1 MASVHKSKKSRF
13 WHGSVWIDGRQVF
26 RSTGETD
33 KSRALAVAMAWEAAA
48 KGPKIEGVGQ
58 ARRVLEDLLRRVH
71 GSDVRTSVPVRE
83 YVGGWLRDQAGAVA
97 DSTLAFYR
105 GALQGWLE
113 WLGPRAEQGIDL
125 IGRED
130 VAAWRET
137 EMSRVR
143 AKTVA
148 QRIKALRAVMRAALR
163 DGMIAADPT
172 DGVRAPKAPARERKV
187 RRPFTREEIERV
199 LGLADGDWRLMIQL
213 GLQTGQRLGD
223 LVRMDWRDLDLA
235 RGVWDLTAGKTD
247 RRVLVPLGEGV
258 LAELQARGP
267 RPAGAVFPQLVA
279 EVERSRGYVG
289 GISKRFAH
297 LLHQAGLRTHSPYGE
312 NRKRVAK
319 GDRREQQELSF
330 HSLRHTARTWL
341 EEAGQP
347 KAVIDA
353 YVGHSGDMGRQY
365 TTVGMEALRAAAAVL
380 GAVIAAPAAGPET
393 QNPHR

>member
-1 MASVHKSKKSRF
+1 M
-13 WHGSVWIDGRQVF
+13 
-26 RSTGETD
+26 
-33 KSRALAVAMAWEAAA
+33 
-48 KGPKIEGVGQ
+48 
-58 ARRVLEDLLRRVH
+58 
-71 GSDVRTSVPVRE
+71 SVPVRE

-97 DSTLAFYR
+97 ESTLAFYR
-105 GALQGWLE
+105 GALNGWLQ

-130 VAAWRET
+130 VAAWRAT
-137 EMSRVR
+137 EMARVR
-143 AKTVA
+143 AKTVT

-199 LGLADGDWRLMIQL
+199 LELADGDWRLMIQL

-223 LVRMDWRDLDLA
+223 LVRMDWRDLDL
-235 RGVWDLTAGKTD
+235 GKGIWTLTAGKTD

-267 RPAGAVFPQLVA
+267 RPLGDVFPQLVA

-289 GISKRFAH
+289 GLSKRFAH
-297 LLHQAGLRTHSPYGE
+297 LLHLAGLRTHSPYGDD
-312 NRKRVAK
+312 RKRV
-319 GDRREQQELSF
+319 GSDDRREQQELSF
-330 HSLRHTARTWL
+330 HSLRHTSRSWL

-380 GAVIAAPAAGPET
+380 QAVVIAPTPAPET
-393 QNPHR
+393 QNPQR